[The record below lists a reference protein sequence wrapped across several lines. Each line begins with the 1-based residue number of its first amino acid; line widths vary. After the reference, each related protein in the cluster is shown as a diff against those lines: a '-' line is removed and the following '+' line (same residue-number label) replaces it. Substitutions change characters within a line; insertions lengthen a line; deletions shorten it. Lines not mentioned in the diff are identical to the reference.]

1 MIFGCLFI
9 PCDTTNSVKPFALG
23 AEWKALCPGGLA
35 TGSSSVAISCFCTPC
50 KAQCDLMN
58 ACSVTAPL
66 SVVNLNMAQ
75 VKLSLS
81 LLVSA
86 DLREEIRVLRRLH
99 GI

>member
-1 MIFGCLFI
+1 VEGFVSRRASDRQF
-9 PCDTTNSVKPFALG
+9 
-23 AEWKALCPGGLA
+23 
-35 TGSSSVAISCFCTPC
+35 FCC

-66 SVVNLNMAQ
+66 SAVNLNMAQ
-75 VKLSLS
+75 VELSLS